1 MAISKEIL
9 NNKRRTTNPEPL
21 GIIPTNN
28 PDHRSAPIDMHHPF
42 PQKPIL
48 YNSFEEAK
56 DACGII
62 FLKPGEAH
70 TEFYKSDKEY
80 HCVVAIGNINPGY
93 GHLYLTDS
101 GSDMS
106 IDDRL
111 DIMNASVN
119 LYYKQVQI
127 LNTSVKNL
135 NTSFIEL
142 NN

>member
-1 MAISKEIL
+1 
-9 NNKRRTTNPEPL
+9 
-21 GIIPTNN
+21 
-28 PDHRSAPIDMHHPF
+28 MHHPF